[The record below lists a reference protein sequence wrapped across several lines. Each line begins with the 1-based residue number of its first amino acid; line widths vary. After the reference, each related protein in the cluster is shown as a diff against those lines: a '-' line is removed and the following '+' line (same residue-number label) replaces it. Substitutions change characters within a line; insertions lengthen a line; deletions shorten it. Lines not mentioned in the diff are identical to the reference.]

1 MGAANWGMIWT
12 AIMPLAVILYYFF
25 RKKYKDQHVSST
37 LFWQE
42 RMKELQASPYL
53 KKLQH
58 HLLFYLQL
66 AALIFCVIALIEPFS
81 ESETLAGNN
90 FIFVV
95 DTSATM
101 LAGSPTHFKTQQ
113 AKMKKLAS
121 QAGGKPVTIV
131 TTGISPEVIIRNE
144 QDFERVEKA
153 IDQLAVSYDNA
164 EIEQTIL
171 FADTLATNDSTIIH
185 IFTDY
190 LDRAIL
196 ANKTGQSYQVHGFSE
211 KLNNVAIRQ
220 LGLSET
226 DKGLRGIVQVV
237 NNSEKPMNATV
248 RLSSGSFEKAIEVK
262 LEAAEELLV
271 PFEELPNNKLWQAE
285 LDVSDDYAAD
295 NTMATYLAPP
305 VNAVVIDSALHEL
318 IASGFRSLALNV
330 SLAESTQLQPDAGLP
345 LVTNQRDLLE
355 ATTPILMFGRNDEN
369 SFEVTGQIETKPHP
383 LFTYASLDEVYVSQ
397 LYPPFEGY
405 ETIATIDDHPFIQV
419 SPKGD
424 IVVLTDVQLTDWP
437 LSPSF
442 PLFLWSA
449 MESLSGDA
457 EFLGFFQPNEHR
469 SVSLASTTGEWEI
482 FRDGA
487 YRHSYIEGSGPFVA
501 PNEPGVYQVVG
512 DEKDMTMIVQ
522 LTSQEKELSAGSS
535 YAMGQAKAA
544 QDTVRFS
551 FVPFIMGLV
560 LLLVLLE
567 WEVYRRGIATR

>member
-1 MGAANWGMIWT
+1 MGAANWTMIWT

-25 RKKYKDQHVSST
+25 RKKYKDQPVSST

-66 AALIFCVIALIEPFS
+66 AALVFCVIALIEPFS
-81 ESETLAGNN
+81 ESETLAGND
-90 FIFVV
+90 FIFIV

-101 LAGSPTHFKTQQ
+101 LAGSPTYFEKQQ
-113 AKMKKLAS
+113 ANMKKMAS

-131 TTGISPEVIIRNE
+131 TTGISPEVVIRNE
-144 QDFERVEKA
+144 PDFERVRKA
-153 IDQLAVSYDNA
+153 IDLLVVSYENA

-185 IFTDY
+185 IFTDS
-190 LDRAIL
+190 LDRAVL
-196 ANKTGQSYQVHGFSE
+196 ANKTGQRYEVHGFSE
-211 KLNNVAIRQ
+211 TLNNVAIGQ
-220 LGLSET
+220 FGLSKT
-226 DKGLRGIVQVV
+226 DKGIRGIVQLV
-237 NNSEKPMNATV
+237 NNSEESMNATV
-248 RLSSGSFEKAIEVK
+248 GLSAGNFEKAVEVELK
-262 LEAAEELLV
+262 AAEELLV
-271 PFEELPNNKLWQAE
+271 PFEELPNEKLWQAKV
-285 LDVSDDYAAD
+285 DVSDDYTTD
-295 NTMATYLAPP
+295 NTMATYIAPP
-305 VNAVVIDSALHEL
+305 ANAVIIDSSLHEL
-318 IASGFRSLALNV
+318 IASGFRSLDLDV
-330 SLAESTQLQPDAGLP
+330 SLAESTQLQPNAGLP

-355 ATTPILMFGRNDEN
+355 GTTPILLFGRNDEN

-424 IVVLTDVQLTDWP
+424 LIVLADVQMTDWP

-457 EFLGFFQPNEHR
+457 EFLGIFQPNEHR
-469 SVSLASTTGEWEI
+469 SVSLASTTGEWEV
-482 FRDGA
+482 FRDAA
-487 YRHSYIEGSGPFVA
+487 YSHSYIEGSGPFIA

-512 DEKDMTMIVQ
+512 DEKTMTLIVQ
-522 LTSQEKELSAGSS
+522 LTSQEKILVAGSS
-535 YAMGQAKAA
+535 YSIGQAKAV

-551 FVPFIMGLV
+551 FVPYLLGLIL
-560 LLLVLLE
+560 LLLVLE

>member
-1 MGAANWGMIWT
+1 MGAANWTMIWT

-25 RKKYKDQHVSST
+25 RKKYKDQPVSST

-66 AALIFCVIALIEPFS
+66 AALVFCVIALIEPFS
-81 ESETLAGNN
+81 ESETLAGND
-90 FIFVV
+90 FIFIV

-101 LAGSPTHFKTQQ
+101 LAGSPTYFEKQQ
-113 AKMKKLAS
+113 ANMKKMAS

-131 TTGISPEVIIRNE
+131 TTGISPEVVIRNE
-144 QDFERVEKA
+144 PDFERVRKA
-153 IDQLAVSYDNA
+153 IDLLAVSYENA

-185 IFTDY
+185 IFTDS
-190 LDRAIL
+190 LDRAVL
-196 ANKTGQSYQVHGFSE
+196 ANKTGQRYEVHGFSE
-211 KLNNVAIRQ
+211 TLNNVAIGQ
-220 LGLSET
+220 FGLSKT
-226 DKGLRGIVQVV
+226 DKSIRGIVQLV
-237 NNSEKPMNATV
+237 NNSEESMNATV
-248 RLSSGSFEKAIEVK
+248 RLSAGNFEKAVEVELK
-262 LEAAEELLV
+262 AAEELLV
-271 PFEELPNNKLWQAE
+271 PFEELPNEKLWQAKV
-285 LDVSDDYAAD
+285 DVSDDYTTD
-295 NTMATYLAPP
+295 NTMATYIAPP
-305 VNAVVIDSALHEL
+305 ANAVIIDSSLHEL
-318 IASGFRSLALNV
+318 IASGFRSLDLDV
-330 SLAESTQLQPDAGLP
+330 SLAESTQLQPNAGLP

-355 ATTPILMFGRNDEN
+355 GTTPILLFGRNDEN

-424 IVVLTDVQLTDWP
+424 LIVLADVQMTDWP

-457 EFLGFFQPNEHR
+457 EFLGIFQPNEHR
-469 SVSLASTTGEWEI
+469 SVSLASTTGEWEV
-482 FRDGA
+482 FRDAA
-487 YRHSYIEGSGPFVA
+487 YSHSYIEGSGPFIA

-512 DEKDMTMIVQ
+512 DEKTMTLIVQ
-522 LTSQEKELSAGSS
+522 LTSQEKILVAGSS
-535 YAMGQAKAA
+535 YSIGQAKAV

-551 FVPFIMGLV
+551 FVPYLLGLIL
-560 LLLVLLE
+560 LLLVLE

>member
-1 MGAANWGMIWT
+1 MGVANWGMIWT

-25 RKKYKDQHVSST
+25 RKKYKDQRVSST

-66 AALIFCVIALIEPFS
+66 AALIFCVVALIEPFS
-81 ESETLAGNN
+81 ESETLAGND
-90 FIFVV
+90 FIFIV

-101 LAGSPTHFKTQQ
+101 LAGSPTHFEKQQ
-113 AKMKKLAS
+113 VQMKKLAS

-131 TTGISPEVIIRNE
+131 TTGVSPEVVIRNE
-144 QDFERVEKA
+144 QNVERVEKA
-153 IDQLAVSYDNA
+153 IDELAVSYENA
-164 EIEQTIL
+164 EMEQTIL

-211 KLNNVAIRQ
+211 KLTNVAIRQ

-226 DKGLRGIVQVV
+226 DNGIRGIVQVV
-237 NNSEKPMNATV
+237 NNSEKTMNATV
-248 RLSSGSFEKAIEVK
+248 RLSSGSFEKAVEVK

-271 PFEELPNNKLWQAE
+271 PFEALPNHKLWQAE
-285 LDVSDDYAAD
+285 LEVSDDYAAD

-305 VNAVVIDSALHEL
+305 VNAIVIDSALHEL
-318 IASGFRSLALNV
+318 IASGFRSLALDV
-330 SLAESTQLQPDAGLP
+330 SLAEATQLQPDAGLP
-345 LVTNQRDLLE
+345 IVTNQRDLLE

-369 SFEVTGQIETKPHP
+369 PFEVTGQIETKPHP

-397 LYPPFEGY
+397 LYPSFENY
-405 ETIATIDDHPFIQV
+405 ETIATIDDHPFIQI

-424 IVVLTDVQLTDWP
+424 IVVLTDIQLTDWP

-469 SVSLASTTGEWEI
+469 SVSLASPTGEWGI

-487 YRHSYIEGSGPFVA
+487 YRHSYIEGNGPFAA

-522 LTSQEKELSAGSS
+522 LTSQEKELSAGAS

-551 FVPFIMGLV
+551 FVPFIIGIV

-567 WEVYRRGIATR
+567 WEVYRRGITTR